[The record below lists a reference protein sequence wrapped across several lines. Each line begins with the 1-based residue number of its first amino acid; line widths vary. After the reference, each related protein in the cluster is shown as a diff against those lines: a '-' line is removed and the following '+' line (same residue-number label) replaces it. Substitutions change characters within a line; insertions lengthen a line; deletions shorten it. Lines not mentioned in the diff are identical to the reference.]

1 MVVLRCTQ
9 VVRER
14 LHLPKDLPEPP
25 PSTGALGDSCQRS
38 GRSGAIWDT
47 LST

>member
-1 MVVLRCTQ
+1 VVALRCTQ

-25 PSTGALGDSCQRS
+25 ALDQSLAENEQ
-38 GRSGAIWDT
+38 DT
-47 LST
+47 VY